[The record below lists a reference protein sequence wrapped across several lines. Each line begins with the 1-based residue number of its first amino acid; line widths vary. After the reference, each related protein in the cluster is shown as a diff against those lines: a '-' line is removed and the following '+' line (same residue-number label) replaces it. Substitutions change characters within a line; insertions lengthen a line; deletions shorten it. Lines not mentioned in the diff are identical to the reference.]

1 MNKKIL
7 LPILSIYILLAI
19 SSFAQTSK
27 TNAQLKE
34 IQGLYEVDNSGNIS
48 YVTIM
53 ENINLSEKEIYDR
66 ALSYFITKYG
76 DANSVIQ
83 EKNEQEGRIIGKGIY
98 PDVHT
103 GSGFV
108 ARVFSVVHV
117 LRIDIKEG
125 RCRVIVTLT
134 NYDVKSYD
142 GSGNVFPSNYPIT
155 STYPF
160 NPKGGEKNFHGQA
173 FAKAHL
179 RVEKEITE
187 LEIAIREGVI
197 SNSVT
202 KDDW

>member
-1 MNKKIL
+1 MRLFTLLFIL
-7 LPILSIYILLAI
+7 TSITL
-19 SSFAQTSK
+19 FCNAQTPK
-27 TNAQLKE
+27 TRAQLDQ
-34 IQGLYEVDNSGNIS
+34 IRGLYEVDNSGNIS
-48 YVTIM
+48 YVTII
-53 ENINLSEKEIYDR
+53 ENLNLSEKEIYDR

-83 EKNEQEGRIIGKGIY
+83 EKNEAEGRIIGKGIY
-98 PDVHT
+98 PNVHT
-103 GSGFV
+103 GNGLV
-108 ARVFSVVHV
+108 ARVFSVIHV

-142 GSGNVFPSNYPIT
+142 GYGNVFPSQYPIT
-155 STYPF
+155 NTYPF
-160 NPKGGEKNFHGQA
+160 NPQGGEKNFHGQA

-179 RVEKEITE
+179 RVEEE
-187 LEIAIREGVI
+187 LSQLEIAIREGII